1 MKTDTVLTMDEYFAE
16 CCIATKHV
24 TSPTDNGRHIP
35 VTNEGDIDPRSEE
48 HGCTCDR
55 WGHPCPDCV
64 QDCLEKRQLCAAADE
79 LVL

>member
-55 WGHPCPDCV
+55 WGHPA
-64 QDCLEKRQLCAAADE
+64 CLEERKPRLCPAADE